1 MCSVEELRS
10 ARPAANAYTP
20 GAHVAC
26 TGAFLVTLGSAIVS
40 ADIELLESEV
50 YRMSW
55 GGTKVHIHRRR

>member
-10 ARPAANAYTP
+10 AFT
-20 GAHVAC
+20 VAC